1 MSVRQQFMVGLLAVT
16 LIATLGASAA
26 KDVAP
31 VTGRS
36 HASIWLD
43 PSASD
48 QLLASRLN
56 ITNMAKT
63 PPAR

>member
-1 MSVRQQFMVGLLAVT
+1 MSMHQQFMAGLLAVT

-31 VTGRS
+31 IAGRP

-63 PPAR
+63 QPER

>member
-1 MSVRQQFMVGLLAVT
+1 MRQRFMAGLLAVT
-16 LIATLGASAA
+16 LIATLGANAA
-26 KDVAP
+26 RDVAP
-31 VTGRS
+31 VAGRS